1 MIELPQKF
9 KTDTEGK
16 ETFLI
21 PLIVIDNQ
29 MYLSTNKIN
38 LENSYE
44 PLLKSVGNIRQS
56 IDINKKIFKT
66 SSVTMQFY
74 NYEYNNEVL
83 SVRLFNPSVLNK
95 KLDIYY
101 KSQSAESLDD
111 CLKVYSGYVKD
122 VQENLDFL
130 TITVEDRTEV
140 SLKNELP
147 IRKTSLSEDL
157 PEDKRDVPIP
167 IVYGVVD
174 RCPLIYKD
182 ATIIGSDANFGLNKH
197 YSTIADDFFI
207 RQCTSP
213 KIFVNDSYPNI
224 SKELSLFE
232 ASKANTIYQGLT
244 QNQYDDETDDN
255 SIVFEAQVD
264 IEQLDDESSGFND
277 GSPIAYNMVEV
288 NSESR
293 LAFES
298 GKYTLEWDF
307 NDSYDKPDGDVDG
320 SKKSV
325 PILPYEEPEG
335 TTESNRAYD
344 TYLQPS
350 NYALYPEIIQNSSNN
365 IWSWGYNAEYF
376 EFDTGLVFDKLRGFS
391 LILFNILEN
400 FPSQS
405 DIVTSLEH
413 ADADSDDIEVQSRVA
428 VDYAVQAEITLGANE
443 ENLLDSSLFSSN
455 YRFRPQLN
463 LFYGKTNLKEIQ
475 FGVINSGDTYNTTDT
490 DGDGFEDIVD
500 HHKGDLSGSVGN
512 YDWHYVDNPSEK
524 SLEMSNRFFDSNG
537 TGYTILSRSGKPMSW
552 LKIKHLKIY
561 KQAIV
566 QDFNKRDL
574 YAEVEGRVDDTFGTY
589 TGETFIVLSGQSDA
603 DFTQPNEDR
612 AVKAITSRKKLAPKA
627 KTKKIQQITKSGK
640 Y

>member
-16 ETFLI
+16 ETFLV
-21 PLIVIDNQ
+21 PLVVIDNQ
-29 MYLSTNKIN
+29 IYLSTNKLN
-38 LENSYE
+38 LQNSYE
-44 PLLKSVGNIRQS
+44 PLLKTIGNIRQS
-56 IDINKKIFKT
+56 IDIDGKKFKT

-74 NYEYNNEVL
+74 NYDYNNTNL

-122 VQENLDFL
+122 VQENIDFL

-147 IRKTSLSEDL
+147 IRKTGLSEDL

-182 ATIIGSDANFGLNKH
+182 ATILGLDNKH
-197 YSTIADDFFI
+197 YNTIADDFFI
-207 RQCTSP
+207 RQCTNP

-232 ASKANTIYQGLT
+232 DSKANTIYQGLT
-244 QNQYDDETDDN
+244 QAQYNDETDDN

-264 IEQLDDESSGFND
+264 IEQLDDESTGFND

-293 LAFES
+293 VAFES

-307 NDSYDKPDGDVDG
+307 NDSYSNTEGDIDA
-320 SKKSV
+320 SKQSV
-325 PILPYEEPEG
+325 PILAYEDTEG
-335 TTESNRAYD
+335 VTESSRTYD
-344 TYLQPS
+344 TYIQPS
-350 NYALYPEIIQNSSNN
+350 NYAPYPQIIQDSSNN

-405 DIVTSLEH
+405 DIVTSLEN
-413 ADADSDDIEVQSRVA
+413 AVADSDDIEVQSRVA
-428 VDYAVQAEITLGANE
+428 VDYAVQAEMTLGANE

-475 FGVINSGDTYNTTDT
+475 FGVIDSGDTYNSIDT
-490 DGDGFEDIVD
+490 DNDGFEDVIE

-537 TGYTILSRSGKPMSW
+537 GGYTILSRSGKPMSW
-552 LKIKHLKIY
+552 LKIKYLKVY

-612 AVKAITSRKKLAPKA
+612 AVKAISSRKKLAPKA
-627 KTKKIQQITKSGK
+627 KTKKKIKITKSGK

>member
-56 IDINKKIFKT
+56 IDVNKKIFKT

-405 DIVTSLEH
+405 DIVTSLEN
-413 ADADSDDIEVQSRVA
+413 ANAGDDDIEVQSRVA
-428 VDYAVQAEITLGANE
+428 VDYAVQAEITLGANQ

-463 LFYGKTNLKEIQ
+463 LFYGKTNLKKIQ

-490 DGDGFEDIVD
+490 DDDGFEDIVD
-500 HHKGDLSGSVGN
+500 HHKGD
-512 YDWHYVDNPSEK
+512 
-524 SLEMSNRFFDSNG
+524 
-537 TGYTILSRSGKPMSW
+537 
-552 LKIKHLKIY
+552 
-561 KQAIV
+561 
-566 QDFNKRDL
+566 
-574 YAEVEGRVDDTFGTY
+574 
-589 TGETFIVLSGQSDA
+589 
-603 DFTQPNEDR
+603 
-612 AVKAITSRKKLAPKA
+612 
-627 KTKKIQQITKSGK
+627 
-640 Y
+640 

>member
-1 MIELPQKF
+1 MIELPEKF
-9 KTDTEGK
+9 KKDTEGK

-21 PLIVIDNQ
+21 PLVVIDNQ
-29 MYLSTNKIN
+29 VYISTNKIN
-38 LENSYE
+38 LENRYE
-44 PLLKSVGNIRQS
+44 PLLQSIGSINQS
-56 IDINKKIFKT
+56 IDVDKKKFKT

-83 SVRLFNPSVLNK
+83 SVRLFNPSVMNK

-111 CLKVYSGYVKD
+111 CLKVYSGYIKD
-122 VQENLDFL
+122 VQENIDFL
-130 TITVEDRTEV
+130 RITVEDRSEV

-147 IRKTSLSEDL
+147 IRKTSLDEDL
-157 PEDKRDVPIP
+157 PEDKRDVHIP

-174 RCPLIYKD
+174 RCPLVYKD

-207 RQCTSP
+207 RQCTNP

-232 ASKANTIYQGLT
+232 VSKANTIYQGLT

-264 IEQLDDESSGFND
+264 IEQLDFESTGFND
-277 GSPIAYNMVEV
+277 GSPIAYNIVEV

-307 NDSYDKPDGDVDG
+307 NDNYDKPDGDADT
-320 SKKSV
+320 SKKTV

-335 TTESNRAYD
+335 TTESNKVYE
-344 TYLQPS
+344 TYFQPS
-350 NYALYPEIIQNSSNN
+350 NYALFPEIIQNSSNH
-365 IWSWGYNAEYF
+365 IWSWGKNKDYF
-376 EFDTGLVFDKLRGFS
+376 EFDSGFVFDKLRGFS

-400 FPSQS
+400 FPSQG
-405 DIVTSLEH
+405 DTVDFLEN

-428 VDYAVQAEITLGANE
+428 VDYAVEAEITLGAYE
-443 ENLLDSSLFSSN
+443 ENLDFVS
-455 YRFRPQLN
+455 YERAQLN
-463 LFYGKTNLKEIQ
+463 LNYGRTTLKEIQ
-475 FGVINSGDTYNTTDT
+475 FGVIDSGDTYNSTDT
-490 DGDGFEDIVD
+490 DGDGFEDIVN

-512 YDWHYVDNPSEK
+512 HDWHYVDNPSEK
-524 SLEMSNRFFDSNG
+524 TLEMSNRWFNFGGQGDS
-537 TGYTILSRSGKPMSW
+537 ILDRHGKAMSW
-552 LKIKHLKIY
+552 LKIKHLKVY

-574 YAEVEGRVDDTFGTY
+574 YAEVEGRVDNTFGTY

-603 DFTQPNEDR
+603 DFTQSNEDR
-612 AVKAITSRKKLAPKA
+612 AVKAMSSRRKLAPKA
-627 KTKKIQQITKSGK
+627 KNKKKQQITKSGK